1 METMKNRDLQALEQI
16 GGILAGLGPDSYIAA
31 ALKRSFGITQT
42 DRPASQKAP
51 APPDELQQV
60 RLPEQVVREWE
71 TSAADQR
78 EALRHQ
84 LAEAEALVAAL
95 KAKLYDLTVAE

>member
-1 METMKNRDLQALEQI
+1 METMKNQDLQALEQI
-16 GGILAGLGPDSYIAA
+16 GSILAGLGPDSYIAA
-31 ALKRSFGITQT
+31 ALKRSFGI
-42 DRPASQKAP
+42 
-51 APPDELQQV
+51 LQ
-60 RLPEQVVREWE
+60 PVVREWE

>member
-1 METMKNRDLQALEQI
+1 M
-16 GGILAGLGPDSYIAA
+16 
-31 ALKRSFGITQT
+31 
-42 DRPASQKAP
+42 
-51 APPDELQQV
+51 
-60 RLPEQVVREWE
+60 PEQVVREWE

-78 EALRHQ
+78 EAIRYQ

>member
-1 METMKNRDLQALEQI
+1 METMKNQDLQALEQI

-31 ALKRSFGITQT
+31 ALKRSFGIS
-42 DRPASQKAP
+42 RSAPQKAP
-51 APPDELQQV
+51 APPDELRQV

>member
-1 METMKNRDLQALEQI
+1 MDTMENQDLQALEQI
-16 GGILAGLGPDSYIAA
+16 GGILAGLGPDSYIVA
-31 ALKRSFGITQT
+31 ALKRSFGIS
-42 DRPASQKAP
+42 RPAPQKAP

-60 RLPEQVVREWE
+60 RLPEQLVREWE

-78 EALRHQ
+78 EALQHQ

>member
-1 METMKNRDLQALEQI
+1 M
-16 GGILAGLGPDSYIAA
+16 
-31 ALKRSFGITQT
+31 
-42 DRPASQKAP
+42 
-51 APPDELQQV
+51 

-84 LAEAEALVAAL
+84 LAEAEALVAR
-95 KAKLYDLTVAE
+95 LTITIHTPYN

>member
-1 METMKNRDLQALEQI
+1 MEIIKNQDLQALEQI
-16 GGILAGLGPDSYIAA
+16 GGILAGLGPDSYIVA
-31 ALKRSFGITQT
+31 ALKRSFDTSRSDQ
-42 DRPASQKAP
+42 PAPQKAP
-51 APPDELQQV
+51 TPPDELQQV

-84 LAEAEALVAAL
+84 LAEAEALVAIL
-95 KAKLYDLTVAE
+95 KAKLYDLSVAE

>member
-1 METMKNRDLQALEQI
+1 METMKNQDLQALEH
-16 GGILAGLGPDSYIAA
+16 IAA
-31 ALKRSFGITQT
+31 ALKRSFGILQP
-42 DRPASQKAP
+42 DRAASQKAP

>member
-1 METMKNRDLQALEQI
+1 METMKNQDLQALEQI

-31 ALKRSFGITQT
+31 ALKRSFGIPQP
-42 DRPASQKAP
+42 DRAAPQKAP
-51 APPDELQQV
+51 ALPDELRQV

-78 EALRHQ
+78 ALRHQ
-84 LAEAEALVAAL
+84 LAEAEALVVAL
-95 KAKLYDLTVAE
+95 KAKLYDLTVVE